1 MWNAG
6 ENIFSLLKE
15 IIQRSGVEFP
25 SNYTSSADPVLTIVQ
40 VRKTRYLVKQIDK
53 IGETKLYYVSYL
65 FFFCHTYVAFRK
77 RPFQMSNALIKY
89 DKTG

>member
-40 VRKTRYLVKQIDK
+40 VRKTCYLVKQIDK

-65 FFFCHTYVAFRK
+65 YLFFCHTYVAYRK
-77 RPFQMSNALIKY
+77 
-89 DKTG
+89 KTI